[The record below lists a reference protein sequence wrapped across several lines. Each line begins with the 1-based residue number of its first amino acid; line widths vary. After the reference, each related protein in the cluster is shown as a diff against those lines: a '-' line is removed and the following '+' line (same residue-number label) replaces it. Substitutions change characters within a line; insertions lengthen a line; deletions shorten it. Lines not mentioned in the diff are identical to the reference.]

1 MNKAT
6 VLISK
11 KLSEKEKFKTIFKC
25 KHAYFIKSE
34 IEFKDLVKRLK
45 ENCEVIT
52 LLNPPKFSFNGLRD
66 FIKEKKRE
74 GVKFAVVYKSF
85 SPFQIYP
92 FEWIGDYAL
101 FPSKGFISGNA
112 KTRGYVFLSKEEG
125 FKNLET
131 DFPSMPYLETVEAR
145 RKLAEQTTLFLIR
158 KIDGLKS
165 IFKEIYFPYLTDKKS
180 AKSFLKSQGSVF
192 SIKFESIELAERFKQ
207 SLSLFEKTNFVYG
220 QNRSCVRRFRNYLI
234 FSIGLESVND
244 LEKDIRQAK
253 LNLR

>member
-6 VLISK
+6 VLISE
-11 KLSEKEKFKTIFKC
+11 KLSEKEKFKAIFKC
-25 KHAYFIKSE
+25 KYAYFIKNE

-52 LLNPPKFSFNGLRD
+52 LLNPPKFSFEGLRD
-66 FIKEKKRE
+66 YIKEKKRE
-74 GVKFAVVYKSF
+74 GVKFAIVYKSF

-101 FPSKGFISGNA
+101 FPLKGFISGSE
-112 KTRGYVFLSKEEG
+112 KTRGYVFLSKEEY

-158 KIDGLKS
+158 KIDGFKS
-165 IFKEIYFPYLTDKKS
+165 IFKGIYYPYLTDKKN
-180 AKSFLKSQGSVF
+180 AKSFLKSQGNVF
-192 SIKFESIELAERFKQ
+192 SIKFESIDIAEKFMQ
-207 SLSLFEKTNFVYG
+207 SLSFFERENFVYG
-220 QNRSCVRRFRNYLI
+220 QNRSCVRRYRNYLI